1 MLEMAQVFSYLVFGV
16 LICGFA
22 HVVIA
27 DRLSSRKKMQRD
39 WHELVAGLR
48 RIDFAGV
55 SEVALDYLT
64 PRRGQRGQIAL
75 EPQQIWELV
84 GGYEGL
90 RRMRENAELMLAL
103 AALAQSWNFAEG
115 MIVTERMRHDAVLLR
130 RAVRH
135 VELGMRFGRLL
146 GHLRMTLPLHLQEA
160 SASYY
165 LMRQRLLALYET
177 SHMSRYPVLAASL

>member
-1 MLEMAQVFSYLVFGV
+1 MHLMTQALSYFVFGA

-22 HVVIA
+22 QVVIA

-48 RIDFAGV
+48 RIDFVGV

-64 PRRGQRGQIAL
+64 PRRGQIDL
-75 EPQQIWELV
+75 EPQRIWELI
-84 GGYEGL
+84 GGFEGL
-90 RRMRENAELMLAL
+90 RGMRENAEIMLAL
-103 AALAQSWNFAEG
+103 AALTQSWNFAEG

-130 RAVRH
+130 RAVRR
-135 VELGMRFGRLL
+135 VELGMKFGRLL
-146 GHLRMTLPLHLQEA
+146 GHLRLTLPLHLQEA
-160 SASYY
+160 SAAYY

>member
-1 MLEMAQVFSYLVFGV
+1 MALSLSYFVFGV
-16 LICGFA
+16 LVCGFA
-22 HVVIA
+22 QAVIA

-48 RIDFAGV
+48 RMDFAGV

-64 PRRGQRGQIAL
+64 PSRGQIDL
-75 EPQQIWELV
+75 EPQRIWELL

-90 RRMRENAELMLAL
+90 KRMRENAEFMLAL
-103 AALAQSWNFAEG
+103 AAFAQRWNFAEAT
-115 MIVTERMRHDAVLLR
+115 IVTERMRHDAVLLR
-130 RAVRH
+130 RAVRR
-135 VELGMRFGRLL
+135 VELGMRIGRLL
-146 GHLRMTLPLHLQEA
+146 GHLRLTLPLHMQEA